1 VDTSS
6 RCAFGPYL
14 IEILDF
20 FPRRCAQAQP
30 SLQPVIAQDPRLP
43 LLEGPIS
50 AASLA
55 RLGDDD
61 PMLLTELLC
70 GASAPREELCN
81 MLLRGLG
88 WWAAQS
94 EKLPTQD
101 AYAISLSYLTS
112 SARA

>member
-1 VDTSS
+1 MDTSS
-6 RCAFGPYL
+6 RCAFGPYS

-70 GASAPREELCN
+70 GACAFAGCITCLREDLFGRQ
-81 MLLRGLG
+81 LRKGICG
-88 WWAAQS
+88 FRGRS
-94 EKLPTQD
+94 HNF
-101 AYAISLSYLTS
+101 
-112 SARA
+112 RAT